1 MIFLSICT
9 DDDVNDDTSLA
20 IGATEAAIF
29 ATQDVHKEMA
39 DITRSPLVRTMGD
52 GRTSVSNTD
61 R

>member
-1 MIFLSICT
+1 M
-9 DDDVNDDTSLA
+9 NDDTSLA